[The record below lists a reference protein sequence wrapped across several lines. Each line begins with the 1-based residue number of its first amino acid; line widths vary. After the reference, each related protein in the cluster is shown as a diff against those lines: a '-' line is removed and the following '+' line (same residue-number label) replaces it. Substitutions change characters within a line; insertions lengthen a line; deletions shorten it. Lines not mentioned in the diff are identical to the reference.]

1 MEIPIGQ
8 EINILELK
16 SGEKYYGFSTRY
28 FPKERFRGT
37 FTDYWNNSSNYKM
50 VQFHDTILAT
60 GTQIIK
66 YGPFQEFG
74 FGMYWR
80 VFEFNQSQSFK
91 YYRVNRFTVA
101 EKKELLERFVIRERR
116 QYERGLTGTTSKD
129 LWLPRDLVRQISLK
143 YLTDWRIGCAKR
155 WR

>member
-1 MEIPIGQ
+1 MEIPIGP
-8 EINILELK
+8 EINILDLK
-16 SGEKYYGFSTRY
+16 PGEKYYGFSTRY

-37 FTDYWNNSSNYKM
+37 FIDYWRNSSDYKM
-50 VQFHDTILAT
+50 VQFNDSVHVA
-60 GTQIIK
+60 GTQITK
-66 YGPFQEFG
+66 CGPFQDFG
-74 FGMYWR
+74 QGIYWR
-80 VFEFNQSQSFK
+80 VFEPNQSQSFK

-101 EKKELLERFVIRERR
+101 EKKELLERSVIRERR